1 MGKLDGMDPKLVR
14 DLLSEVRQAA
24 EQMRTAEGRVAR
36 LMSAAGLSSQS
47 THRPSQVADACEEMV
62 RDVSARVEL
71 LERKVKQEGASQP
84 GPKIGEPKAETPK
97 VADARGEAPQA
108 EETKDKDAKA
118 ETPKVA
124 DARGE
129 ASKPETSHDSGARP
143 DTPKAEDLKPAVRP
157 EGGGQHDGGQQGGG
171 QSAGNAPED
180 GRKPHSP
187 PDTKPDTGS
196 DPKPDSKPEN
206 GSKGEE
212 TSPRDGHSGSDGSK
226 DRGADSGGSGKDTD
240 AKGHSSAKVDADPKG
255 DAGSKGDERSPRDG
269 HSGSDGSK
277 DRGADSG
284 GPGKDTDAKGHS
296 SAKVDADLKD
306 TDLKG
311 DTGSKGDETS
321 PRGDGKIEILDT
333 FRKDHPDDIDQTG
346 GSRPQVVE
354 VHGVKMLQIPLDSPS
369 AAEVGELL
377 KHVEDLP
384 LLDDPSVVTSADL
397 LTDGGS
403 GVDGAGS
410 DRPGQVEPNEALKS
424 VKPAFPVPDTAEPA
438 LDQGG
443 RPPGTGGETVSPLVG
458 TPFDDTGTHSGGTH
472 SAGTHSTGTHSGG
485 AHSTGT
491 HSTGGTHVT
500 GGTAEGVL
508 AQWAEDGDAGS
519 AQAGPVS
526 PDASATFADSGYRA
540 GPPYTPDGPDVLLR
554 AGETGDE
561 GVWST
566 ADAGSGDAADDVD
579 SGDSPR
585 SAPPSGGGRSGGTE

>member
-129 ASKPETSHDSGARP
+129 ASKTETPKAGTSHDSGARP

-157 EGGGQHDGGQQGGG
+157 EGGGQQGGG

-187 PDTKPDTGS
+187 PDAKPDTGS

-226 DRGADSGGSGKDTD
+226 DRGADSGGPGKDVD
-240 AKGHSSAKVDADPKG
+240 AKGHSSAKVDA
-255 DAGSKGDERSPRDG
+255 
-269 HSGSDGSK
+269 
-277 DRGADSG
+277 
-284 GPGKDTDAKGHS
+284 
-296 SAKVDADLKD
+296 
-306 TDLKG
+306 DLKG

-346 GSRPQVVE
+346 GPRPQVVE

-384 LLDDPSVVTSADL
+384 LLDDPSVATSADL

-458 TPFDDTGTHSGGTH
+458 TPFDDTGTHS
-472 SAGTHSTGTHSGG
+472 AGTHSTGTHSGG
-485 AHSTGT
+485 THSTGT

-508 AQWAEDGDAGS
+508 TQWAEDGDAGS

-526 PDASATFADSGYRA
+526 PDASGTFADSGYRA
-540 GPPYTPDGPDVLLR
+540 GPPNGTDVLLR

-579 SGDSPR
+579 SGDPPR
-585 SAPPSGGGRSGGTE
+585 SAPPSGGDRPGGTE